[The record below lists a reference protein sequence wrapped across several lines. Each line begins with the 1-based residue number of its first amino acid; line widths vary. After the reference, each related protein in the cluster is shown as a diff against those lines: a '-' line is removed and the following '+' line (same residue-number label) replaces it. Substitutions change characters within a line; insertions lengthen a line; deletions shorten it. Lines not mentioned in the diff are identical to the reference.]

1 MPKCAIEVLDG
12 ASHAALQEQG
22 VDLVGLLK
30 RNAFLPRT
38 ADDPPAL
45 SRDAAFAPPSPAEL
59 ERAFESLSFLRKV
72 VSPVFFSTRADGVVV
87 PGLDAVPLGDARS
100 GEGRPVLLVGNHQT
114 LAPDLGFLVQEFI
127 TERNVLIRGLA
138 HPVVAGGGASR
149 MAGVDGGGGGAGAE
163 KNEEEGDR
171 DRDRDR
177 DRDGDVGG
185 FPSFPEPPDLQV
197 LFEGFLRGESA
208 AAATPPPAANA
219 TGPFGEGGGG
229 GGGPGGGLSAFTTFG
244 AVPVSGKN
252 FYNLLAAGEVVLLF
266 PGGVREAFKRKN
278 EDYKLFWPSKPE
290 FIRMAVRHG
299 ATIVPFAAVG
309 AEDGIDIV
317 ADSDD
322 IARLPFGLGDGA
334 IRRSKAVPAARAV
347 DTRVT
352 EDGDAEELFVQPI
365 CVPKAPQRY
374 YFKFGRPIETAGL
387 HAEGFSK
394 DEEKVRAMYGDV
406 RREVEDGIDW
416 LLRKR
421 TEDPFGDTLTRGV
434 WEAASGGK
442 QAPTFNP

>member
-1 MPKCAIEVLDG
+1 M
-12 ASHAALQEQG
+12 
-22 VDLVGLLK
+22 
-30 RNAFLPRT
+30 
-38 ADDPPAL
+38 
-45 SRDAAFAPPSPAEL
+45 
-59 ERAFESLSFLRKV
+59 
-72 VSPVFFSTRADGVVV
+72 
-87 PGLDAVPLGDARS
+87 
-100 GEGRPVLLVGNHQT
+100 
-114 LAPDLGFLVQEFI
+114 
-127 TERNVLIRGLA
+127 
-138 HPVVAGGGASR
+138 
-149 MAGVDGGGGGAGAE
+149 
-163 KNEEEGDR
+163 
-171 DRDRDR
+171 
-177 DRDGDVGG
+177 
-185 FPSFPEPPDLQV
+185 
-197 LFEGFLRGESA
+197 
-208 AAATPPPAANA
+208 
-219 TGPFGEGGGG
+219 
-229 GGGPGGGLSAFTTFG
+229 
-244 AVPVSGKN
+244 
-252 FYNLLAAGEVVLLF
+252 
-266 PGGVREAFKRKN
+266 REAFKRKN